1 MCVCVCVGGK
11 KGGMEDEEVERWV
24 WREGGRRLVCER
36 EREEAAEVK
45 RFDSF

>member
-1 MCVCVCVGGK
+1 MCVCVCVCVGGK

-36 EREEAAEVK
+36 EGRGRRSEENG
-45 RFDSF
+45 F